1 MDCVHL
7 LTLIYMKGKRV
18 ENKCPRLGLPYVSV
32 LPGTVPVY
40 THPKLMINCP
50 PFTLKSAQF
59 NKLPDHLI

>member
-1 MDCVHL
+1 
-7 LTLIYMKGKRV
+7 MKGKRV

-40 THPKLMINCP
+40 THPKVMINCP